1 MSLASAI
8 GLLALSLLA
17 TVPEAAEPS
26 LPDACEL
33 AGPHIA
39 LTPESVANP
48 PVVCISP
55 DLSLTLRFDSQLQP
69 GSEKL
74 QQRERFQE
82 FNPGERSLML
92 VPPERLVAG
101 ERFKVEACFA
111 DGEAPAC
118 ATVLLLAHP
127 ALGMQQVKVFRQA
140 LPVAYFQEVARE
152 AQTDNQRLGE
162 ELRRLRAE
170 HGAPD
175 GLRGVFASELLT
187 PAGIACKRLLDNVTK
202 AKANALGVKDVI
214 ACRARGR
221 VAVEVKLTNPG
232 TAWMAAGAVLRGLR
246 GEVLKS
252 LPLWQPE
259 PIPAS
264 APGVE
269 SLNWGRVVVEVP
281 ATEAEARG
289 TYTLTLW
296 DAEQQRTVTL
306 GNITFP

>member
-1 MSLASAI
+1 V
-8 GLLALSLLA
+8 GLLALALLA
-17 TVPEAAEPS
+17 TSPEAAKPS

-33 AGPHIA
+33 ASPHIA
-39 LTPESVANP
+39 LTTGSVANP

-92 VPPERLVAG
+92 IPPERLLAG
-101 ERFKVEACFA
+101 ERFKVEVCFA

-140 LPVAYFQEVARE
+140 LPVAYFQEVAWE
-152 AQTDNQRLGE
+152 AQTDNQRLRE
-162 ELRRLRAE
+162 ELRQLRAE

-187 PAGIACKRLLDNVTK
+187 PAGIACKRLSDVTE
-202 AKANALGVKDVI
+202 AKGNALSLNNVRS
-214 ACRARGR
+214 CRARGSI
-221 VAVEVKLTNPG
+221 AVEVKLENPG
-232 TAWMAAGAVLRGLR
+232 TAAWMAAGAVLRGRR
-246 GEVLKS
+246 GEVLKP

-264 APGVE
+264 VPGVE
-269 SLNWGRVVVEVP
+269 SQNWGRVVVEVP
-281 ATEAEARG
+281 ATEAQARG

-296 DAEQQRTVTL
+296 DAEQKRTITL